1 VNPADLFR
9 LETETIN
16 LAPGQVVFNEGDKGD
31 LLYVLLEGSVQIRV
45 GEVVVETAERGAIF
59 GEMALIDDS
68 PRSASAIATAP
79 SRIVGVNRRR
89 FQFLVQ
95 QTPNFALHVMRV
107 LADRL
112 RRMDRVLGARKDQGT

>member
-1 VNPADLFR
+1 MNPAELFR
-9 LETETIN
+9 LETDTIN
-16 LAPGQVVFNEGDKGD
+16 LSPGEIVFNEGDKGD
-31 LLYVLLEGSVQIRV
+31 LLYVLLEGAVQIRV
-45 GEVVVETAERGAIF
+45 GDVVVETAERGAIF

-68 PRSASAIATAP
+68 PRSASATATAP

-95 QTPNFALHVMRV
+95 QTPNFALQVMRV

-112 RRMDRVLGARKDQGT
+112 RRMDRVLGAR

>member
-9 LETETIN
+9 LETDTID
-16 LAPGQVVFNEGDKGD
+16 LAPGQIVFDEGDKGD
-31 LLYVLLEGSVQIRV
+31 LLYVLQIRV
-45 GEVVVETAERGAIF
+45 GEVVVETAERGTIF

-112 RRMDRVLGARKDQGT
+112 RRMDRVLGSRKE

>member
-1 VNPADLFR
+1 MNPADLFR
-9 LETETIN
+9 LETDTIS
-16 LAPGQVVFNEGDKGD
+16 LSPGEVIFNEGDKGD
-31 LLYVLLEGSVQIRV
+31 LLYVLLEGSVEIRV

-68 PRSASAIATAP
+68 PRSASAIAATP
-79 SRIVGVNRRR
+79 CRIVSVNRRR

-112 RRMDRVLGARKDQGT
+112 RRMDRVLGGKQTGH

>member
-1 VNPADLFR
+1 MNPADLFR

-16 LAPGQVVFNEGDKGD
+16 LSPGQIVFNEGDKGD
-31 LLYVLLEGSVQIRV
+31 LLYVLLEGAVQIRV

-68 PRSASAIATAP
+68 PRSASAVATAP

-112 RRMDRVLGARKDQGT
+112 RRMDRVLGARKDQGI